1 MAEYLLIAL
10 ISYALGNIQTSYLI
24 GRAIRKTD
32 IREHGSG
39 NAGTTNAL
47 RVFGKK
53 IAVITLL
60 VDALKGVLAVIIG
73 MRLGDTDGSL
83 IAGVAVIVGHN
94 WPFYLGFK
102 GGKGVATSIGVGLAV
117 APLTALISLSI
128 GIVIIAKTKYV
139 SLGALI
145 GICLWPIVN
154 LAMNRREDNLKFLI
168 FGAILALMSIYK
180 HRENIKRLLSGS
192 ENKLGQKRA

>member
-1 MAEYLLIAL
+1 MGDYVLIAL
-10 ISYALGNIQTSYLI
+10 IAYALGNIQTSYII
-24 GRAIRKTD
+24 GRAIKKTD

-73 MRLGDTDGSL
+73 MRMGQVDGSL

-94 WPFYLGFK
+94 WPFYLKFK

-117 APLTALISLSI
+117 APLTALISLAI
-128 GIVIIAKTKYV
+128 GIVIIARTRYV

-154 LAMNRREDNLKFLI
+154 LALNKREDNIKLFVFGLI
-168 FGAILALMSIYK
+168 LGLMSIYK
-180 HRENIKRLLSGS
+180 HRENIRRLLSGS